1 MLASV
6 RFFLRFIDLE
16 ETFDRYGFEK
26 KVCCVFDCTFKL
38 TMLIQLAF
46 SSGPRLKSQARGQH
60 VSICSFPR
68 TVGR

>member
-26 KVCCVFDCTFKL
+26 KVCCVFDCT
-38 TMLIQLAF
+38 
-46 SSGPRLKSQARGQH
+46 
-60 VSICSFPR
+60 
-68 TVGR
+68 